1 MKKEGCDRGEAGPQ
15 LLELSV
21 VKMIWLASIAVDWVK
36 QGRGVATSI
45 LISSALVGSTG
56 LISKSCWASAAP
68 ADATTITAR
77 AAQRRK
83 PREGIFRLLRIWW
96 YQKISSASSRWQWPR
111 RSEKF

>member
-56 LISKSCWASAAP
+56 LTSKSCWASTAP
-68 ADATTITAR
+68 ADSTIISAR
-77 AAQRRK
+77 AAQGIK
-83 PREGIFRLLRIWW
+83 PPKAIFRFL
-96 YQKISSASSRWQWPR
+96 SRGCSHKNPTT
-111 RSEKF
+111 STPSPPPA